1 MPRADQNARNR
12 NCIEHMLKYC
22 DQIQETLD
30 AIQNNKEAFLA
41 SHIYQNAVAMCILQ
55 LGELTKQLTPEFTA
69 AHRQMACEK
78 MTVTA
83 DTLDEAWE
91 KAKRRF
97 VRKFHTRKMYVAITG
112 VERIGD

>member
-55 LGELTKQLTPEFTA
+55 LG
-69 AHRQMACEK
+69 
-78 MTVTA
+78 V
-83 DTLDEAWE
+83 
-91 KAKRRF
+91 F
-97 VRKFHTRKMYVAITG
+97 VK
-112 VERIGD
+112 

>member
-41 SHIYQNAVAMCILQ
+41 SHIDQNAVAMCIL
-55 LGELTKQLTPEFTA
+55 
-69 AHRQMACEK
+69 
-78 MTVTA
+78 
-83 DTLDEAWE
+83 
-91 KAKRRF
+91 
-97 VRKFHTRKMYVAITG
+97 
-112 VERIGD
+112 